1 MSDDQTQVPAPPA
14 PPTAPEDSSSETV
27 TLKTPPSLLQ
37 DSTETPETPAG
48 TSEEVPPAPS
58 APDAPETAT
67 DPAEGQDEGSAEEAP
82 AKPVV
87 NTTANGQT
95 VTFPDGRVV
104 HTRFTDA
111 PMSNT
116 EWQQYERTHQGDQP
130 RYPYSPGDREYNPYS
145 DPNVPN
151 SQLAQRVERE
161 IASFAERVLEDV
173 NAAVSPIWNALHGL
187 HESEL
192 DTAIATGGG
201 SDKVMA

>member
-14 PPTAPEDSSSETV
+14 PPTSPDSSETV

-37 DSTETPETPAG
+37 DNAETTETPAEAP
-48 TSEEVPPAPS
+48 EEVPPAPS
-58 APDAPETAT
+58 APEAPEPAT
-67 DPAEGQDEGSAEEAP
+67 DPAEGSAEETP
-82 AKPVV
+82 SKPVV
-87 NTTANGQT
+87 NTTAGGQT

-130 RYPYSPGDREYNPYS
+130 RYPYVPGDREYTPYS

-161 IASFAERVLEDV
+161 IASFAERVLE
-173 NAAVSPIWNALHGL
+173 NAEAAVSPIWNALHGL

-192 DTAIATGGG
+192 DTAIASGGG